1 MVYSLCSFTEDIYQ
15 MTGYRPGLY
24 WQLTWRYI
32 GPVIMVCI
40 LVSSVVFMVIRNP
53 TYGAWNAELVR
64 RKTLLYIFKVLIIV
78 IFLLFS
84 RVSLSRRTIPS
95 GLWA

>member
-1 MVYSLCSFTEDIYQ
+1 MPLHSFTEDIYQ

-24 WQLTWRYI
+24 WQMTWRYI

-53 TYGAWNAELVR
+53 TYGAWNADLVSDMKTYFAELIER
-64 RKTLLYIFKVLIIV
+64 YSAGICLAKK
-78 IFLLFS
+78 
-84 RVSLSRRTIPS
+84 
-95 GLWA
+95 